1 MLDILKPVVYLMER
15 SQAINVPP
23 WKIITWFLQVKEVL
37 KKCEANLKEV
47 EVGAAPSK
55 ELFPKL
61 SKHWEELI
69 PTTNDEEDNDDEDN
83 EPDPGTFQGMP
94 LLIGWLVVGEESK
107 VVGENNSKKQTI
119 HTWEARSPKECITD
133 LITFCQNLRVAL
145 LNSNSIQQ
153 SYSRAS

>member
-1 MLDILKPVVYLMER
+1 MER

-23 WKIITWFLQVKEVL
+23 WKIITWFSQVKEVL

-47 EVGAAPSK
+47 EAGAAPSK

-83 EPDPGTFQGMP
+83 EPDPGTFQV
-94 LLIGWLVVGEESK
+94 LL
-107 VVGENNSKKQTI
+107 
-119 HTWEARSPKECITD
+119 
-133 LITFCQNLRVAL
+133 
-145 LNSNSIQQ
+145 
-153 SYSRAS
+153 